1 MSFLDS
7 LRKQKFLSFAL
18 VLFTLAIGIL
28 IGTVMSTGVK
38 AAKDQVAAP
47 GATPLTIPNPVQ
59 LQNSFATIAKTVE
72 PSVVNISTEYVEKP
86 ATSSRRGQ
94 RRRTPTPE
102 DQGNGE
108 DENNMQDLFQ
118 RFFGGP
124 GGPMLQVP
132 QGPQKQASLGSGVG
146 VDKNGYILTNN
157 HVVEKATRIRVKFTN

>member
-1 MSFLDS
+1 MTFFDS

-59 LQNSFATIAKTVE
+59 LQNSFATIAKMVE

-86 ATSSRRGQ
+86 AATSGRKKLRKA
-94 RRRTPTPE
+94 PN
-102 DQGNGE
+102 QG
-108 DENNMQDLFQ
+108 DEGSGSGDDDNMQQFFQ

-124 GGPMLQVP
+124 NGPMLEIP
-132 QGPQKQASLGSGVG
+132 QGPQKQSSLGSGVV

-157 HVVEKATRIRVKFTN
+157 HVVEKADRIR